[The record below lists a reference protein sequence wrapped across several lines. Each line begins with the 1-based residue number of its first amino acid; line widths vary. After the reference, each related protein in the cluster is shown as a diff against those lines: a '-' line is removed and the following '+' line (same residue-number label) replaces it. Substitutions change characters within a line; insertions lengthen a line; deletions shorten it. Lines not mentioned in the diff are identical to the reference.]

1 MFKRRDKRSPLRIL
15 QHWLYPAGGWRRGI
29 SYLGHRVRRLPDP
42 PHRIARGLAAG
53 VFVSFSPFFGMHLP
67 LGALLAWAVRGNV
80 VASLLATLVGNPVTF
95 PFIAATALW
104 TGERLFSL
112 EAAVPLPRVLKAF
125 SDAAGEVAD
134 NLVSLITGGEA
145 SWSHLSSFFE
155 GVFLPYLIGGTVSGM
170 VAAGIVHY
178 LSLPLLE
185 AYQRRR
191 AQALDKAKRGP
202 QRGDGA

>member
-1 MFKRRDKRSPLRIL
+1 
-15 QHWLYPAGGWRRGI
+15 
-29 SYLGHRVRRLPDP
+29 
-42 PHRIARGLAAG
+42 
-53 VFVSFSPFFGMHLP
+53 
-67 LGALLAWAVRGNV
+67 
-80 VASLLATLVGNPVTF
+80 LVGNPVTF